1 MAKKLRDYFNRG
13 TMSLTIAMCLAV
25 AFYMALSHFSVVS
38 AALDKVMGVISPFVY
53 AFVLAFILNRPMMFI
68 ENKLL
73 RNIKKKRLLSIV
85 SVYLLFFRLMY
96 FMITSI
102 IPQLGRSISYL
113 ADIIPGFLMSAGEKI
128 NALISNFNWTDELIG
143 QVNGLWDK
151 MISAVTRALPQILTG
166 AFSIA
171 SGVINLVMVLIIT
184 VYLLADK
191 EKLLFGVK
199 NACYAFLSRGGAES
213 LVHVANRANEI
224 FSGFII
230 GKLID
235 STIIG
240 VLCFLGMLLICPQ
253 YSTLISVVVGV
264 TNMIPFFGPFIGA
277 IPGVLILLTV
287 DLKTAIIFIV
297 FIIVLQQLDGNFIG
311 PRILGNSL
319 GLSPLWVMAGILVGN
334 GLFGLVGMVIGVPT
348 FALIYNLAAEFI
360 QKRLREKN
368 IKADYENKQLDF
380 GPSEQDDADKEKI

>member
-1 MAKKLRDYFNRG
+1 MAKKFRDYFSRG

-68 ENKLL
+68 ENKLFK
-73 RNIKKKRLLSIV
+73 NVKKKRLLSIV

-102 IPQLGRSISYL
+102 IPQLGQSISYL

-128 NALISNFNWTDELIG
+128 TALISNFNWTDDLIS

-151 MISAVTRALPQILTG
+151 MISAVTRALPQILNG

-171 SGVINLVMVLIIT
+171 SGIINLVMVLIIT

-191 EKLLFGVK
+191 EKLIFGVK
-199 NACYAFLSRGGAES
+199 NACYAIFSRGGADS
-213 LVHVANRANEI
+213 LVHVVNRANEI

-240 VLCFLGMLLICPQ
+240 ILCFLGMLLICPQ

-287 DLKTAIIFIV
+287 DLKTAIIFII